1 MFKHA
6 SRLRS
11 ASKGF
16 TLVELMV
23 TVSVLAVLV
32 GLALPDLRSFLVS
45 NRLSSDVNGLIGL
58 LNYARSEAIVR
69 NQNVVVCPKNNASNA
84 CVTDVN
90 SQFWGKFEIQV
101 FVDIDGT
108 DTFTNGDE
116 VLKILPAA
124 DPTEGERRIIRV
136 TNTSVIRFGAVGF
149 AQVPHRFDVFAVGDA
164 AFEIKYGRTICIS
177 KPGRVRVATA
187 NNGCA

>member
-6 SRLRS
+6 FRLRS

-23 TVSVLAVLV
+23 TVSVLAILV

-69 NQNVVVCPKNNASNA
+69 NQNVVVCPKTNGAGIT
-84 CVTDVN
+84 CVNT
-90 SQFWGKFEIQV
+90 QFWGEFETQV
-101 FVDIDGT
+101 FVDVDGNNQRDAT
-108 DTFTNGDE
+108 D
-116 VLKILPAA
+116 VLLKTIPAT
-124 DPTEGERRIIRV
+124 DPTGLERRINRV

-149 AQVPHRFDVFAVGDA
+149 AQVPHRFDIFAIGDA

-187 NNGCA
+187 NNGCP

>member
-6 SRLRS
+6 ARLRS
-11 ASKGF
+11 TSKGF
-16 TLVELMV
+16 TLIELMV
-23 TVSVLAVLV
+23 TVSVLAILV

-69 NQNVVVCPKNNASNA
+69 NQSVVVCPKTNGAAITCEN
-84 CVTDVN
+84 T
-90 SQFWGKFEIQV
+90 QFWGEFETQV
-101 FVDIDGT
+101 FVDV
-108 DTFTNGDE
+108 NGNNQRDAAD
-116 VLKILPAA
+116 VLLKTLPAT
-124 DPTEGERRIIRV
+124 DPAGVERRINRV

-149 AQVPHRFDVFAVGDA
+149 AQVPHRFDVFAIGDA
-164 AFEIKYGRTICIS
+164 AFQIKYGRTICIS